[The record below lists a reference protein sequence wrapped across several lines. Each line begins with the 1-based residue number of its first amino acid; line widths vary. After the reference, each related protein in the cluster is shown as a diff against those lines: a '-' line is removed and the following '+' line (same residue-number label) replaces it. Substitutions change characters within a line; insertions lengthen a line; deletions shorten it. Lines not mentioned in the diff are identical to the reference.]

1 MICKQSRVYIL
12 CAYIY
17 YFFFLQM
24 KLMERWKKV
33 AEESK
38 LLDSYDSSS

>member
-1 MICKQSRVYIL
+1 MQTIKSIYIVCIHL
-12 CAYIY
+12 L
-17 YFFFLQM
+17 FFFLQM